1 LNDGTERDWIYVA
14 EAYPWFKSWGV
25 WPEDDP
31 GKHSLSLDAIANL
44 RESPTRL
51 PPDIAD
57 QIYEAGESGM
67 GYCLFT
73 LRFRDG
79 SEHAFATGNAVDF
92 PILPDGKSPDEI
104 ISVTPHGGRNATSR
118 FEMRPYLW
126 CLYSSDE

>member
-1 LNDGTERDWIYVA
+1 MKDGTERDWVYVA
-14 EAYPWFKSWGV
+14 EAYPWFKTWGV
-25 WPEDDP
+25 WPDDDSGKQSVSLEDVA
-31 GKHSLSLDAIANL
+31 SL

-51 PPDIAD
+51 PPDVAD

-79 SEHAFATGNAVDF
+79 SEHAFGTGNAVDF
-92 PILPDGKSPDEI
+92 PVFPNGHSPDDI
-104 ISVTPHGGRNATSR
+104 VSVAPHGGRNATSR

-126 CLYSSDE
+126 CHYSSEE